1 MKWIKT
7 FESFE
12 SVDLSNPSKILFGE
26 IKLGSQAAEEYLG
39 ENPDLTGVI
48 ISEIKKQ
55 TPESQT
61 ELKKFTNDFK
71 GRQVEIRH
79 IEESNDIQSIISQL
93 LQKIDLDSSL
103 INVLVSCVK
112 TIQSIFSGSGFLF
125 IIGVTI
131 GCLLISFSSIERDSS
146 LSDF

>member
-103 INVLVSCVK
+103 INVLVSYVK

>member
-7 FESFE
+7 FESF
-12 SVDLSNPSKILFGE
+12 SISNPSLHLFGE
-26 IKLGSQAAEEYLG
+26 IKLGAEAAEEYLG
-39 ENPDLTGVI
+39 ENPDSTGVI

-79 IEESNDIQSIISQL
+79 IKESNDIQSIISQL

-131 GCLLISFSSIERDSS
+131 GCLLISFSNIEGDSS

>member
-93 LQKIDLDSSL
+93 LQKIDLDYSL

>member
-26 IKLGSQAAEEYLG
+26 IKLGSQAAEEYLR
-39 ENPDLTGVI
+39 ENPDSIGVI

-55 TPESQT
+55 TPQSQT
-61 ELKKFTNDFK
+61 ELKKFTTDFK

-125 IIGVTI
+125 IIGITI